1 MALWLGRVAGGRGA
15 PAQRLIDARNADR
28 ALAEPSPQTPPE
40 IARPPAAMTL
50 TVAPERARNL
60 HMAQKLTLEW
70 TKLENGERALVFD
83 AATWDVFEKCAQL
96 QGKTAHQLISTAVA
110 GSLGTTMMDNYA
122 LNRWLKND
130 DPEFFRR

>member
-1 MALWLGRVAGGRGA
+1 
-15 PAQRLIDARNADR
+15 
-28 ALAEPSPQTPPE
+28 
-40 IARPPAAMTL
+40 MTL

-70 TKLENGERALVFD
+70 AELENGARALVFD

-96 QGKTAHQLISTAVA
+96 QGKTAQQLISTAVA
-110 GSLGTTMMDNYA
+110 GSLGTMMMDNYA
-122 LNRWLKND
+122 LNRGLDKND

>member
-1 MALWLGRVAGGRGA
+1 
-15 PAQRLIDARNADR
+15 
-28 ALAEPSPQTPPE
+28 
-40 IARPPAAMTL
+40 MTL
-50 TVAPERARNL
+50 TTAPERARNL
-60 HMAQKLTLEW
+60 HMTQKLTLEW
-70 TKLENGERALVFD
+70 TKLDNGARALVFD

>member
-1 MALWLGRVAGGRGA
+1 M
-15 PAQRLIDARNADR
+15 
-28 ALAEPSPQTPPE
+28 
-40 IARPPAAMTL
+40 AAMTL
-50 TVAPERARNL
+50 TAAPERARNL

-70 TKLENGERALVFD
+70 TKLENGAVALVFD

-96 QGKTAHQLISTAVA
+96 QGKTAQQLISTAVA
-110 GSLGTTMMDNYA
+110 GSLGTMMMDNYA